1 MEQMEC
7 DRRQLWPDPMSSG
20 GSDPSSSDSQLKSC
34 TGCRTTKTPL
44 WRAGPSGPKSL
55 CNACGIR
62 YRKSRRAV
70 PRFEE
75 AGAKEKREVD
85 GGGEAFGLS
94 FKLLML
100 GSGLCKPTSMD
111 RKQRRRRRRG
121 VLGEEEQAAVLLM
134 ALSSGFLYA

>member
-7 DRRQLWPDPMSSG
+7 DRRQLWPDPM
-20 GSDPSSSDSQLKSC
+20 
-34 TGCRTTKTPL
+34 
-44 WRAGPSGPKSL
+44 SL

-70 PRFEE
+70 PRFDE
-75 AGAKEKREVD
+75 AGVKEKREVD
-85 GGGEAFGLS
+85 GGGERFSVS

-100 GSGLCKPTSMD
+100 GSGLCKSTSMD
-111 RKQRRRRRRG
+111 RKQRRRRRRRS